1 MKDSWLRSI
10 KSKFGFQFKILLL
23 LGALTL
29 AVMVGLGTAPRAA
42 SDKTNNKTD
51 EILSNQMSSFDPFT
65 LSSIKPVMEESSSTG
80 ILTESETRPSILI
93 PLRPVTRGSFRPLV
107 HP

>member
-10 KSKFGFQFKILLL
+10 KRKCGFNFKILFL
-23 LGALTL
+23 LGALAL

-51 EILSNQMSSFDPFT
+51 EILSNQMGSFDPFT
-65 LSSIKPVMEESSSTG
+65 LSNITPVMEESSSTE

-93 PLRPVTRGSFRPLV
+93 PMRPATRGSFRPLV